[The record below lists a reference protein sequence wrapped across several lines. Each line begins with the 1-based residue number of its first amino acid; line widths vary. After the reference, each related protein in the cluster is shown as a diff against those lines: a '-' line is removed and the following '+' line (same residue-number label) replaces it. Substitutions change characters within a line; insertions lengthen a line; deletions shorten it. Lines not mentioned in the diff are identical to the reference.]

1 MNITDDTWRKRIEAS
16 RERRDPYEEIWQHYC
31 KLHFDSEQLLVTGDH
46 DHYVELPTGDRIRL
60 GLIFRNIEQTL
71 GYLEMDDI
79 GVTARATSYQ
89 RPLDNVDTNNEAV
102 VEQAIYD
109 SMKSSGLVGGPERI
123 DRIKLDALL
132 VGLGVSFSWWKVL
145 EEEVETDRIP
155 ILVESPEKDG
165 TLEPKTD
172 KNGEPVFQPQMETV
186 TLWEGMVD
194 ERISPL
200 ELLVS
205 STATSIDES
214 HWLGFE
220 RIVRLD
226 DLNNDPRYSGL
237 PKDLKG
243 GSYEI
248 KTLQGDKGQDG
259 TDYFM
264 EDSVKLVTV
273 WDRPTRNL
281 ITFLENSEHKNRDK
295 HDSKIDHDEAKSAFI
310 RLKHVHFPVDFDNPQ
325 DSPFAF
331 YIPIPA
337 NDHPFGISQVEHI
350 RNPALES
357 DMLHTRFA
365 NLSREQKR
373 AWIYDKNKVDQ
384 QQVDDFL
391 GSKKTLG
398 AIGLDVQDGEDISRV
413 FKDMQS
419 INIPDSLLSAA
430 TLSEDIVRKNSG
442 VAETPFG
449 GTETATESEN
459 QMMIG
464 QARVNR
470 KRNRLFTFLER
481 VAQIHLAYLRTFAPS
496 GSTVRATLAD
506 GTEALLPY
514 GREAFDGRFY
524 LKIEP
529 GGGPTSISPVRQ
541 KMLVEAVGMV
551 SGAMGPKASLLLY
564 REILTQMDIRNV
576 NGILQAAREFMIPPL
591 APPMPPAGAATG
603 MPAGM
608 PPGAPPNLPNPNQ
621 MTNPNVMGSATNVFG

>member
-1 MNITDDTWRKRIEAS
+1 MNISDDTWRKRISAA
-16 RERRDPYEEIWQHYC
+16 RERREPYEQIWQHYC
-31 KLHFDSEQLLVTGDH
+31 KLHSDSEQLVLSGND
-46 DHYVELPTGDRIRL
+46 DRYNELPTGDRIQL
-60 GLIFRNIEQTL
+60 GLVFRNIEQTL

-79 GVTARATSYQ
+79 GVTARATSYTK
-89 RPLDNVDTNNEAV
+89 PLDNIDTNNEAI

-109 SMKSSGLVGGPERI
+109 SLKSSGLVGGAERI

-132 VGLGVSFSWWKVL
+132 VGHGVSFSWWKIV
-145 EEEVETDRIP
+145 EEEVETDRIIVLKENP
-155 ILVESPEKDG
+155 DG
-165 TLEPKTD
+165 VLEPKTN
-172 KNGEPVFQPQMETV
+172 KNGEPVFSIKKETL
-186 TLWEGMVD
+186 TIWEGMTD

-200 ELLVS
+200 EFLIS

-226 DLNNDPRYSGL
+226 ALKADPRYSKL
-237 PKDLKG
+237 PSDIKG

-248 KTLQGDKGQDG
+248 KTLQGEQG
-259 TDYFM
+259 TDGSNYYM
-264 EDSVKLVTV
+264 EDSVKIITV
-273 WDRPTRNL
+273 WDKLTRDL
-281 ITFLENSEHKNRDK
+281 ITFIETSDRKNRDK
-295 HDSKIDHDEAKSAFI
+295 NDNKKENSDLQYLAKNSFI
-310 RLKHVHFPVDFDNPQ
+310 RLKQVRFPVRFDNPES
-325 DSPFAF
+325 SPFAT
-331 YIPIPA
+331 YTPIPA
-337 NDHPFGISQVEHI
+337 DDHPFGVSQVEHI

-384 QQVDDFL
+384 QQINDFL
-391 GSKKTLG
+391 ASKKTLG
-398 AIGLDVQDGEDISRV
+398 AIGIDVQDGEDLSRI

-419 INIPDSLLSAA
+419 VNIPDSLLNAA

-470 KRNRLFTFLER
+470 KRNRLFSFLECI
-481 VAQIHLAYLRTFAPS
+481 AQIHLAYLRRFAPE
-496 GSTVRATLAD
+496 GSSIRATLAD
-506 GTEALLPY
+506 GTDALLSY
-514 GREAFDGRFY
+514 GREAFQGKFY

-529 GGGPTSISPVRQ
+529 GGGPTAISPVRQ

-576 NGILQAAREFMIPPL
+576 NGILQAAREFMIPPP
-591 APPMPPAGAATG
+591 APPAPAPQA
-603 MPAGM
+603 
-608 PPGAPPNLPNPNQ
+608 PPGMLPTLPNPQQ
-621 MTNPNVMGSATNVFG
+621 MTNANTLGNATNVYG

>member
-1 MNITDDTWRKRIEAS
+1 MNISDDTWRKRIAAA
-16 RERRDPYEEIWQHYC
+16 RERREPYEQIWQHYC
-31 KLHFDSEQLLVTGDH
+31 QLHSDSEQLVLTGEH
-46 DHYVELPTGDRIRL
+46 ERYIELPTGDRIRL
-60 GLIFRNIEQTL
+60 GLVFRNIEQTL

-79 GVTARATSYQ
+79 GVTARATSYL
-89 RPLDNVDTNNEAV
+89 RPLDNIDTNNEAV

-109 SMKSSGLVGGPERI
+109 SLKNSGLVGGAERI

-132 VGLGVSFSWWKVL
+132 VGHGVSFSWWKLV
-145 EEEVETDRIP
+145 EEEVETERLPVLI
-155 ILVESPEKDG
+155 EAKDG
-165 TLEPKTD
+165 TLEPKTN
-172 KNGEPVFQPQMETV
+172 KKGEPVFKPQKETI
-186 TLWEGMVD
+186 TLWEGMTD

-200 ELLVS
+200 EFLIS
-205 STATSIDES
+205 STATSVDES

-226 DLNNDPRYSGL
+226 ELKENPL
-237 PKDLKG
+237 FKDLPSGIEG

-248 KTLQGDKGQDG
+248 KTLQGERGLDG
-259 TDYFM
+259 SDFFM
-264 EDSVKLVTV
+264 EDSVKLIVV

-281 ITFLENSEHKNRDK
+281 ITFLETSENKNRDT
-295 HDSKIDHDEAKSAFI
+295 STQQTEAENENKETFI
-310 RLKHVHFPVDFDNPQ
+310 RFKQNSFPVEFDNPQ
-325 DSPFAF
+325 DSPFAT

-373 AWIYDKNKVDQ
+373 AWVYDKNKVDQ
-384 QQVDDFL
+384 QQVEDFL
-391 GSKKTLG
+391 SSKKTLG
-398 AIGLDVQDGEDISRV
+398 GIGIDAQDGEDLSKT

-419 INIPDSLLSAA
+419 INIPDSLLNAA

-442 VAETPFG
+442 VAEVPFG

-481 VAQIHLAYLRTFAPS
+481 VAQIHLAYLRTFAPE
-496 GSTVRATLAD
+496 GSTTRATLAD
-506 GTEALLPY
+506 GTEALLHY
-514 GREAFDGRFY
+514 GREAFKGTFNI
-524 LKIEP
+524 KIEP
-529 GGGPTSISPVRQ
+529 GGGPTAISPVRQ

-576 NGILQAAREFMIPPL
+576 NGILQAAREFMIPPP
-591 APPMPPAGAATG
+591 APPVPPGMPQGAPPQGMPPAI
-603 MPAGM
+603 
-608 PPGAPPNLPNPNQ
+608 PNPKQ
-621 MTNPNVMGSATNVFG
+621 MTNPNQLANAVNVTR

>member
-1 MNITDDTWRKRIEAS
+1 MKISDNTWRQRIAAS
-16 RERRDPYEEIWQHYC
+16 RERREPYEQIWQHYC
-31 KLHFDSEQLLVTGDH
+31 QLHSDSEHMVLTGEH
-46 DHYVELPTGDRIRL
+46 ERYIELPTGDRIRL
-60 GLIFRNIEQTL
+60 GLVFRNIEQTL

-79 GVTARATSYQ
+79 GVTARATSYL
-89 RPLDNVDTNNEAV
+89 RPLDNIDTNNEAV
-102 VEQAIYD
+102 VEQAVYE
-109 SMKSSGLVGGPERI
+109 SLKNSGLVGGAEQI

-132 VGLGVSFSWWKVL
+132 VGHGVSFSWWKLV
-145 EEEVETDRIP
+145 EEEIETERIP
-155 ILVESPEKDG
+155 VLVEAADG
-165 TLEPKTD
+165 ALEPKTN
-172 KNGEPVFQPQMETV
+172 KKGEPVFKPQKETI
-186 TLWEGMVD
+186 TLWEGMTD

-200 ELLVS
+200 EFLMS
-205 STATSIDES
+205 STATSVDES

-226 DLNNDPRYSGL
+226 DLKADLRFTDLPSGIE
-237 PKDLKG
+237 G

-248 KTLQGDKGQDG
+248 KTLQGERGYDG
-259 TDYFM
+259 TDFFM
-264 EDSVKLVTV
+264 EDSVKLIVV
-273 WDRPTRNL
+273 WDRLTRNL
-281 ITFLENSEHKNRDK
+281 ITFLETSDNKNSDINTQQT
-295 HDSKIDHDEAKSAFI
+295 EAENENKETFI
-310 RLKHVHFPVDFDNPQ
+310 RLKHNPFPVEFDNPQ
-325 DSPFAF
+325 DSPFAT

-373 AWIYDKNKVDQ
+373 AWVYDKNKVDQ

-391 GSKKTLG
+391 ASKKTLG
-398 AIGLDVQDGEDISRV
+398 SIGIDVQDGDDLSKV

-419 INIPDSLLSAA
+419 VNIPDSLLNAA

-442 VAETPFG
+442 VAEVPFG

-481 VAQIHLAYLRTFAPS
+481 VAQIHLAYLRTFAPE

-506 GTEALLPY
+506 GTEALLHY
-514 GREAFDGRFY
+514 GREAFAGTFNI
-524 LKIEP
+524 KIEP
-529 GGGPTSISPVRQ
+529 GGGPTAISPVRQ

-576 NGILQAAREFMIPPL
+576 NGILQAAREFMIPPP
-591 APPMPPAGAATG
+591 APPVPP
-603 MPAGM
+603 GM
-608 PPGAPPNLPNPNQ
+608 PPGAPPQGMPPAIPNPQQ
-621 MTNPNVMGSATNVFG
+621 MTNANQLANAVNVTR